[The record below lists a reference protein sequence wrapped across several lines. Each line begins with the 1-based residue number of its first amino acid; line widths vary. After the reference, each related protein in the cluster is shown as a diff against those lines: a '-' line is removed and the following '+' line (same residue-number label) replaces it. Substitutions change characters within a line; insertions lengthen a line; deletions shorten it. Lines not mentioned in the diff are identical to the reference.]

1 MNASQFEKRVR
12 IGSVAVMIL
21 VGLELLRYSYTAFA
35 RAYRFCFGDP
45 ARWNEHWMVDAGT
58 QVGTGLRLGY
68 FSFWSAVILA
78 SVAVFIAALF
88 LLNALRRGEIF
99 TEITAHR
106 VQWVGGLLV
115 FAMAF
120 DTVFMMF
127 DAFLI
132 SFGNAAGPRPIAYV
146 YDPSDL
152 KSATMGA
159 ILFLFGRVMV
169 QAIEID
175 REYQEYV

>member
-1 MNASQFEKRVR
+1 MSTNDFERRVR
-12 IGSVAVMIL
+12 IGSVLVMML
-21 VGLELLRYSYTAFA
+21 VGLELLRYSYFAFA
-35 RAYRFCFGDP
+35 RAYRFCFGEP
-45 ARWNEHWMVDAGT
+45 ERWNAHWMVDAGT

-78 SVAVFIAALF
+78 SIVVFIAALW
-88 LLNALRRGEIF
+88 LLNALRQGEIF
-99 TEITAHR
+99 SESVARR

-127 DAFLI
+127 DAHLI
-132 SFGNAAGPRPIAYV
+132 SFGNADGPRPIAYV

-169 QAIEID
+169 QAVEID
-175 REYQEYV
+175 RENKGYV